1 LIGQTSHGQP
11 GPFAPAPLQD
21 LHHYYEP
28 VRQRARRR
36 YSTPCGAAAW
46 DTPSPLPARQGV
58 SGHAFSCSTR
68 KPQTRLTSS
77 TCRTPPGQKT
87 AHPPGLSRDPFDTPV
102 SMSSVSVSTRQQ
114 RFTRVRLP
122 GPHLTPLG
130 RLFPIAHHDGHQP
143 TQHEVVWSLPPPG
156 DSEGP
161 KSFIFRAA
169 PLQKLDLPNL
179 LHVQD
184 TPNARCPDAPAC
196 PSSASASCSPPRTN
210 RRRDLHEIEPD
221 PANRIR
227 SARCHAE
234 RVSQTNETRHYHLC
248 AYCQPSG

>member
-1 LIGQTSHGQP
+1 
-11 GPFAPAPLQD
+11 
-21 LHHYYEP
+21 
-28 VRQRARRR
+28 V
-36 YSTPCGAAAW
+36 
-46 DTPSPLPARQGV
+46 SPLGTLPLPCPHDQGV

-122 GPHLTPLG
+122 GPYLTPPG

-169 PLQKLDLPNL
+169 SLQKLDLPNL

-184 TPNARCPDAPAC
+184 TPNGKCTAVPDSTC
-196 PSSASASCSPPRTN
+196 SVSESCWHDQSRDHHEMWGRTME
-210 RRRDLHEIEPD
+210 L
-221 PANRIR
+221 
-227 SARCHAE
+227 
-234 RVSQTNETRHYHLC
+234 
-248 AYCQPSG
+248 

>member
-1 LIGQTSHGQP
+1 
-11 GPFAPAPLQD
+11 
-21 LHHYYEP
+21 
-28 VRQRARRR
+28 V
-36 YSTPCGAAAW
+36 
-46 DTPSPLPARQGV
+46 SPLETLPLPRSHEQGV
-58 SGHAFSCSTR
+58 SGRAFSCSTR

-122 GPHLTPLG
+122 DPYLTPLG
-130 RLFPIAHHDGHQP
+130 RLFLIAHHDGHQP
-143 TQHEVVWSLPPPG
+143 TQHEVVWSPPPPG

-169 PLQKLDLPNL
+169 SLQKLDLPNL

-184 TPNARCPDAPAC
+184 TPKDRCTDEPTPTC
-196 PSSASASCSPPRTN
+196 SASASCSPTN
-210 RRRDLHEIEPD
+210 PVTTIEAEPTFLPKCPVVSPSPAD
-221 PANRIR
+221 RANRSGIMFIFARLSRLLVSMPIR
-227 SARCHAE
+227 LPVGRLG
-234 RVSQTNETRHYHLC
+234 VIN
-248 AYCQPSG
+248 

>member
-1 LIGQTSHGQP
+1 M
-11 GPFAPAPLQD
+11 
-21 LHHYYEP
+21 
-28 VRQRARRR
+28 
-36 YSTPCGAAAW
+36 
-46 DTPSPLPARQGV
+46 SPLGTLPLPWPPDQGV
-58 SGHAFSCSTR
+58 SGHAFSCSAR

-130 RLFPIAHHDGHQP
+130 CLFLIAHHDGHQP
-143 TQHEVVWSLPPPG
+143 TQHEAVWSLPPPG

-169 PLQKLDLPNL
+169 PLRKTRP
-179 LHVQD
+179 
-184 TPNARCPDAPAC
+184 TEP
-196 PSSASASCSPPRTN
+196 PPRSGHTK
-210 RRRDLHEIEPD
+210 RQMYSRAGFALLRKRVILHPALPD
-221 PANRIR
+221 
-227 SARCHAE
+227 HK
-234 RVSQTNETRHYHLC
+234 TR
-248 AYCQPSG
+248 GRTR

>member
-21 LHHYYEP
+21 LHRYYEP
-28 VRQRARRR
+28 VRQRTRRR
-36 YSTPCGAAAW
+36 YSIPCGVAAW
-46 DTPSPLPARQGV
+46 DTPSPLPHEQGV

-130 RLFPIAHHDGHQP
+130 RLFLIAHHDGHQP

-169 PLQKLDLPNL
+169 SLQKLDLPNL

-184 TPNARCPDAPAC
+184 TP
-196 PSSASASCSPPRTN
+196 
-210 RRRDLHEIEPD
+210 
-221 PANRIR
+221 
-227 SARCHAE
+227 SARCSDAQACRCSASVSCSLPGADRSE
-234 RVSQTNETRHYHLC
+234 DLSQLPAGAGKWRRVIGGGKLAPAGRFVS
-248 AYCQPSG
+248 